1 MAAGQDRAGDAIR
14 REWRLA
20 WLAACQTHR
29 YILTCLY
36 ADSARNRNDL
46 VWKWTRG
53 RSTHVPDLAHFP
65 VCLSSKNVRYDWGKE
80 LDMRGVHPLL
90 ETPGMAPNPLP
101 AISCY
106 VRIRENRVRTK
117 RQLLH
122 VNLALLGREEPQ
134 DSESEPHPY
143 LTILAICKPLLI
155 GSWERSDT
163 WDRRCD
169 RVGTEQKLGG

>member
-53 RSTHVPDLAHFP
+53 REG
-65 VCLSSKNVRYDWGKE
+65 YDRWAFR
-80 LDMRGVHPLL
+80 RGCNA
-90 ETPGMAPNPLP
+90 GCP
-101 AISCY
+101 AEKSIF
-106 VRIRENRVRTK
+106 VKTDKQIDRIG
-117 RQLLH
+117 Q
-122 VNLALLGREEPQ
+122 
-134 DSESEPHPY
+134 
-143 LTILAICKPLLI
+143 
-155 GSWERSDT
+155 
-163 WDRRCD
+163 
-169 RVGTEQKLGG
+169 